1 MALRR
6 ASIATELLQAAIV
19 DGINSYLREVL
30 LAQGLLDERRLD
42 EWTGPDLDERKHAI
56 AKRIAASW
64 QTAALDEEA

>member
-1 MALRR
+1 MAWRKVP
-6 ASIATELLQAAIV
+6 INTELLQAAIV

-42 EWTGPDLDERKHAI
+42 EWTGPDLDAMKHAI

-64 QTAALDEEA
+64 QTAALDEEV